1 MGITSLGETYQIIPL
16 LLLFTIIVLTII
28 IILEHCRI

>member
-1 MGITSLGETYQIIPL
+1 MGITSLGETYEIIA

>member
-1 MGITSLGETYQIIPL
+1 MGITSLGETYQIIP